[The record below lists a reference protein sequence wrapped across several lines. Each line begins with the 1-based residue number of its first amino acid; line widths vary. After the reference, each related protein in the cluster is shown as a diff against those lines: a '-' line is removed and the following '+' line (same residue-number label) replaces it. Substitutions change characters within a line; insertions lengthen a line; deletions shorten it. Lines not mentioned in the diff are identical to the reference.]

1 MKITFFNDGGHGW
14 YAVKRSKLAA
24 MGLLDK
30 ISPYSYQRGQTVYL
44 EEDADA
50 TLFFD
55 KLSEEERKIIITKS
69 SYRNISPIRYY
80 ERFTK

>member
-1 MKITFFNDGGHGW
+1 MKITFFNDNGHGW
-14 YAVKRSKLAA
+14 YAVKRKILES

-44 EEDADA
+44 EEDTDA
-50 TLFFD
+50 ALFFD
-55 KLSEEERKIIITKS
+55 KLNEEERKIVTTKS
-69 SYRNISPIRYY
+69 SYSNISPIRYY

>member
-14 YAVKRSKLAA
+14 YAVKRKRLES

-55 KLSEEERKIIITKS
+55 KLSEEERKIITTKS